1 MIRCKQYTNLF
12 KVLRTLVQ
20 IFMMLQ
26 IDTDSPTK
34 QKSIL
39 YADGDAEHY
48 LNIPHLSLCHVQRG
62 NILVSSESIS
72 NLEGVFIN
80 S

>member
-1 MIRCKQYTNLF
+1 
-12 KVLRTLVQ
+12 
-20 IFMMLQ
+20 MMLQ

-34 QKSIL
+34 QKNIL

-48 LNIPHLSLCHVQRG
+48 LNVPHLSLCHVQRG
-62 NILVSSESIS
+62 NILISSESIS

-80 S
+80 SWAVSPCIDPVYVIIFL